1 MATSVGTAYVT
12 LMPKM
17 DGFSSKVNAGL
28 KGAGASGG
36 AAYAKGF
43 GKATKSVGGFSAKL
57 GALSGIA
64 GGLAAQLS
72 GTLMSSLSSLSGEIA
87 ETADSSQK
95 FAKTLDFAGI
105 DSSKIDELT
114 ASTKEYAA
122 ATVYDLS
129 DIRNVTA
136 QLAANGVADYGKLAE
151 AAGNL
156 NAVAGGNATT
166 FKSVGMVMTQTAGAG
181 KLTTENWNQLADA
194 IPGASGK
201 LQEAMLQNGAYTGNF
216 REAME
221 KGQITAEEF
230 NQAVMQLGMSDV
242 AAEAA
247 KSTTTLEGSFGNLKA
262 TVVDGMATML
272 QAATPVIT
280 TLTNAFSG
288 VLSGAFEVLGNA
300 ATAAS
305 DALEQGASPME
316 AVAAALGQIP
326 GPVKAGAAAFLGL
339 GAAIGVAKAYEAG
352 SGLVSSF
359 KSIGQSLQTIAGK
372 ASGAAAG
379 LV

>member
-129 DIRNVTA
+129 DTA
-136 QLAANGVADYGKLAE
+136 
-151 AAGNL
+151 
-156 NAVAGGNATT
+156 T
-166 FKSVGMVMTQTAGAG
+166 
-181 KLTTENWNQLADA
+181 
-194 IPGASGK
+194 
-201 LQEAMLQNGAYTGNF
+201 
-216 REAME
+216 
-221 KGQITAEEF
+221 
-230 NQAVMQLGMSDV
+230 
-242 AAEAA
+242 
-247 KSTTTLEGSFGNLKA
+247 
-262 TVVDGMATML
+262 
-272 QAATPVIT
+272 
-280 TLTNAFSG
+280 
-288 VLSGAFEVLGNA
+288 
-300 ATAAS
+300 
-305 DALEQGASPME
+305 
-316 AVAAALGQIP
+316 
-326 GPVKAGAAAFLGL
+326 
-339 GAAIGVAKAYEAG
+339 
-352 SGLVSSF
+352 
-359 KSIGQSLQTIAGK
+359 
-372 ASGAAAG
+372 
-379 LV
+379 